1 MEDERVSKEPSVWR
15 AVSGNSPDGQN
26 TASLQVL
33 LYLRTQS
40 PTDND
45 QIWENT
51 ASEELI
57 RKIWGVVGF
66 EGISNETRQK
76 RKRTPKRRRQLHL
89 LTLRKRLPL
98 PFWTVQLQRT
108 RIIPGRNNVPNG
120 HTDSVSSNLLL
131 TLFFGKMRLCFWLVV
146 EWINI
151 VLNLNILNRK
161 SL

>member
-1 MEDERVSKEPSVWR
+1 MSEYQR
-15 AVSGNSPDGQN
+15 SP
-26 TASLQVL
+26 
-33 LYLRTQS
+33 LYGELSQGTRPTGRTQVRYKYYFIGGLKVLQ
-40 PTDND
+40 TNI

-51 ASEELI
+51 ASEGLI
-57 RKIWGVVGF
+57 KKIWGVVGF

-98 PFWTVQLQRT
+98 PFWTVHLQRT
-108 RIIPGRNNVPNG
+108 LMITGRNNVPNG

-131 TLFFGKMRLCFWLVV
+131 TLFFGKMRLVCA
-146 EWINI
+146 NGDS
-151 VLNLNILNRK
+151 RA